1 MSHDEAL
8 AALLVVSFAV
18 LVTAH
23 VTLLAGL
30 AARRPRWQALLALA
44 LPPAAP
50 FLGWRARM
58 NVRTVA
64 WVLGAV
70 GYAVT
75 RWLAGR

>member
-1 MSHDEAL
+1 MSHDEAV

-30 AARRPRWQALLALA
+30 AARRPRWRALFALA
-44 LPPAAP
+44 LPPLTP
-50 FLGWRARM
+50 LWGWRARM
-58 NVRTVA
+58 NVRTAA

-70 GYAVT
+70 AYAVT
-75 RWLAGR
+75 RWLADR